1 MRYEKKEHDNAHP
14 FTSYAGITRI
24 RFKGPEA
31 ALYLCISAG
40 NGSQRPCVGVFCGLS
55 YCILESESCQDRER
69 GTALRSRSG
78 CQKSPRTFPTAC
90 KNAVTFPPRS
100 GGKVLAALAE
110 RLAVQGIRGI
120 RSHSRRAAAPSSSP
134 AKTDASSTQQRFFDK
149 LLSSASVSRAASAA
163 YRVMTSIN
171 VIMVE
176 LSSMVPIFSSFHSSR
191 SW

>member
-31 ALYLCISAG
+31 ALCLCISAG

-90 KNAVTFPPRS
+90 KNAVTFAPRS
-100 GGKVLAALAE
+100 GAKVLAALAE
-110 RLAVQGIRGI
+110 RLAVQGIQGI
-120 RSHSRRAAAPSSSP
+120 RSRSRRAAAPSRSP
-134 AKTDASSTQQRFFDK
+134 AKTEASSTQQRFFDK

>member
-1 MRYEKKEHDNAHP
+1 MDRVRFCTKK
-14 FTSYAGITRI
+14 TTRLASG
-24 RFKGPEA
+24 F
-31 ALYLCISAG
+31 L
-40 NGSQRPCVGVFCGLS
+40 
-55 YCILESESCQDRER
+55 
-69 GTALRSRSG
+69 SG

-149 LLSSASVSRAASAA
+149 LRSRRPTCRRLLYEQVIIPLSMYSRGPAAPSAPSRGGAPSPAQYPGSSWCLPRGCRVPTPTNHLHWGRHSVR
-163 YRVMTSIN
+163 N
-171 VIMVE
+171 
-176 LSSMVPIFSSFHSSR
+176 
-191 SW
+191 